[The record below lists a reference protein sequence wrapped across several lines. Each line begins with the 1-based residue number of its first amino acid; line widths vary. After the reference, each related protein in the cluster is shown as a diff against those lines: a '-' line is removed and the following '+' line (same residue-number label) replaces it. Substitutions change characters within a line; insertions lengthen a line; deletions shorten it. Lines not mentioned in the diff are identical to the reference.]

1 MEKNNVKNLLILN
14 FAMICIS
21 TSGAIGRY
29 ITLPPPITIWYR
41 ALFAL
46 LFLGLFCYLK
56 KFRFAF
62 NIKDDGS
69 IIFLSGALMAVH
81 WITYFYAL
89 QWSNVAI
96 GMLSL
101 FTFPIMTTLL
111 EPLFLNTKWQPF
123 HLLMATLILIGV
135 FLLAPDLNINNTMN
149 KGLLIGLLSAFCY
162 SIRNLILKKR
172 IEKFNGSILMF
183 YQMLITLILLIPVF
197 FIFENDSKVLQDQ
210 FTFLIFLGLI
220 TTAIGHTLFLNS
232 FKKFSVSTV
241 SILSGMQPIFG
252 IIIAVIFLK
261 EIPAG
266 RSLIGGALIIL
277 TVLLE
282 SRRSFKKVK

>member
-1 MEKNNVKNLLILN
+1 
-14 FAMICIS
+14 MICIS
-21 TSGAIGRY
+21 TSGALGRY
-29 ITLPPPITIWYR
+29 ISLPPPITIWYR

-46 LFLGLFCYLK
+46 VFLGVYCYWK
-56 KFRFAF
+56 KFKFSF
-62 NIKDDGS
+62 NLKQDGP
-69 IIFLSGALMAVH
+69 IILLSGVLMAAH

-101 FTFPIMTTLL
+101 FTFPMITTLL
-111 EPLFLNTKWQPF
+111 EPLFFKIKWQAF
-123 HLLMATLILIGV
+123 HLLMAFLILLGV
-135 FLLAPDLNINNTMN
+135 FFLAPDFDINNSIN
-149 KGLLIGLLSAFCY
+149 KGLLMGLLSALCY

-172 IEKFNGSILMF
+172 IEKFNGSMLMF
-183 YQMLITLILLIPVF
+183 YQMLVTIILLIPAF
-197 FIFENDSKVLQDQ
+197 FIFENNLKAVQDQ
-210 FTFLIFLGLI
+210 FIFLIMLGLI

-241 SILSGMQPIFG
+241 SILSGMQPLFG
-252 IIIAVIFLK
+252 IIIAIVFLK

-266 RSLIGGALIIL
+266 RSLIGGAFIIL

-282 SRRSFKKVK
+282 SRRNFKKAI